1 MLKHNLPTKNRGT
14 VLLSLRER
22 WDISLQRDEYERL

>member
-1 MLKHNLPTKNRGT
+1 MAGDRGGSK

-22 WDISLQRDEYERL
+22 SDISLQRDEYVRL